1 MTFQVVRIL
10 LLALLLGAPLAF
22 GAVVPWARAGLLVSA
37 FVLLFLWGLGCVRQG
52 FVRLVWS
59 PLYLPAAAFLVLGL
73 VQYVL
78 HRTHDLIGTREVLL
92 LLTTSLIFFFLAGQL
107 MALSSR
113 RTWRWFGWVV
123 TVYGFALALF
133 SILQFFSSQG
143 LIYWVVKSPG
153 MAFGPYVN
161 RNHYAGLIEMLIP
174 LAAGYVLSRPP
185 GYPWRF
191 LLGFTVMVPIV
202 SLLICGSR
210 AGLITLL
217 AELLILSVLL
227 QRWVAGSTRR
237 SLATAAILGVTL
249 AALLFFLVDPGRFS
263 QRLVTIANLT
273 TSPEASLGARRVVTL
288 DSMRMVRDYPLLG
301 IGLGSFRVVYP
312 RYQSFADSSIWDHA
326 HNDYMEALS
335 ETGLIGGLL
344 MLAALLLFFRLAFS
358 RVRERMQT
366 ETGWIQLGAALGA
379 CGLLV
384 HSLFDFNLHIHANAI
399 WFVVC
404 VALAT
409 SPVRVEQEL
418 AGKGRSSS

>member
-1 MTFQVVRIL
+1 MMFRIVRIL

-22 GAVVPWARAGLLVSA
+22 GAVEPWARATLLVSV

-52 FVRLVWS
+52 FVRVVWS
-59 PLYLPAAAFLVLGL
+59 PLYLPLGAFLILGL
-73 VQYVL
+73 AQYAF
-78 HRTHDLIGTREVLL
+78 HRTHDLMGTREVLF

-107 MALSSR
+107 MAMSSR
-113 RTWRWFGWVV
+113 RIWRGFGLVV
-123 TVYGFALALF
+123 TVYGFLLALF

-153 MAFGPYVN
+153 AAFGPYVN

-185 GYPWRF
+185 GYRWRV

-210 AGLITLL
+210 GGLITLL

-227 QRWVAGSTRR
+227 QRWAAGSIRR
-237 SLATAAILGVTL
+237 NLATAAILGVTL

-263 QRLVTIANLT
+263 QRLVTVANLT
-273 TSPEASLGARRVVTL
+273 SSPDASLGARRIVTL
-288 DSMRMVRDYPLLG
+288 DSLRIVRDHPLLG
-301 IGLGSFRVVYP
+301 IGLGSFRVVFP
-312 RYQSFADSSIWDHA
+312 RYQSFADSKIWDHA
-326 HNDYMEALS
+326 HNDYAEALS

-344 MLAALLLFFRLAFS
+344 MLAALLLFFRRAFS
-358 RVRERMQT
+358 HLRERMKT

-384 HSLFDFNLHIHANAI
+384 HSFFDFNLHIQANAI

-409 SPVRVEQEL
+409 SPVRVEPEMV
-418 AGKGRSSS
+418 GKAR